1 MARDSVYRG
10 CLATADILAATGAL
24 LLSVVA
30 AGKDGA
36 HLVMVCTVPLIVVL
50 SKVMG
55 TYDREQTL
63 VHKSTLDEVPA
74 LFQVATLYA
83 LLIWVIDGLAFAG
96 SNDRR
101 ALVVLWT
108 SLLLLLLLVRPAAR
122 SVARMLTAPERYLVV
137 GDTPTCD
144 RVAQRLA
151 RSRSLHAVVVAS
163 VTPEVAG
170 DAGITASSDL
180 DDLRVLV
187 RRFRV
192 ERLVLTPTAADTQ
205 SAAGLIRAAAALGV
219 KVSVMP
225 GVLEVLGASAVFDE
239 IEGVPVLSTG
249 APSLSRSSRVLKRP
263 LDVVGSAIALV
274 ILAPVLVVIAIAIK
288 VDSRG
293 PVVFRQRRVGLGGRA
308 FVMFKF
314 RTMVVDADSQ
324 RDRLRHLNEAH
335 GLFKIARD
343 PRVTRVG
350 RFLRKTS
357 LDELPQLLN
366 VIHGQ
371 MSLVGPR
378 PLLDEEDSQVK
389 GWHRDRLHLTPGMTG
404 YWQILGSARIPMED
418 MVRIDYLYVMNWSLW
433 LDVKILLRTIPYVL
447 SGRGM

>member
-1 MARDSVYRG
+1 MPRDSVYRR
-10 CLATADILAATGAL
+10 CLAAADALAASGAL
-24 LLSVVA
+24 LIAVA
-30 AGKDGA
+30 VAGNDEA
-36 HLVMVCTVPLIVVL
+36 HLVMLCTVPLIVVL
-50 SKVMG
+50 SKIIG
-55 TYDREQTL
+55 TYDREQLL

-83 LLIWVIDGLAFAG
+83 LLIWGIDGLAFAA

-101 ALVVLWT
+101 ALVATWT
-108 SLLLLLLLVRPAAR
+108 TLLLLLLILRAGAR

-137 GDTPTCD
+137 GDTPACD
-144 RVAQRLA
+144 RFAQRLA
-151 RSRSLHAVVVAS
+151 RSRSLHAVVAAS
-163 VTPEVAG
+163 VTPEAATS
-170 DAGITASSDL
+170 AGITASTNL
-180 DDLRVLV
+180 DDLRVFV
-187 RRFRV
+187 RKFRV
-192 ERLVLTPTAADTQ
+192 ERLMLTPAAADTQ
-205 SAAGLIRAAAALGV
+205 SGAGLIHAAAALGL

-225 GVLEVLGASAVFDE
+225 GVLEVLGPSAVFDD
-239 IEGVPVLSTG
+239 IEGLPVLSTG
-249 APSLSRSSRVLKRP
+249 APGLSRSSRVLKRT
-263 LDVVGSAIALV
+263 LDVVGSAIAL
-274 ILAPVLVVIAIAIK
+274 IALAPILMVIAIAIK

-293 PVVFRQRRVGLGGRA
+293 PVVFRQRRVGRDGRA

-314 RTMVVDADSQ
+314 RTMAPDADSQ
-324 RDRLRHLNEAH
+324 RDRLRHLNEAD

-343 PRVTRVG
+343 PRITRVG
-350 RFLRKTS
+350 RWLRKTS

-366 VIHGQ
+366 VIRGQ

-418 MVRIDYLYVMNWSLW
+418 MVRIDYLYVTNWSMW

-447 SGRGM
+447 AGRGM